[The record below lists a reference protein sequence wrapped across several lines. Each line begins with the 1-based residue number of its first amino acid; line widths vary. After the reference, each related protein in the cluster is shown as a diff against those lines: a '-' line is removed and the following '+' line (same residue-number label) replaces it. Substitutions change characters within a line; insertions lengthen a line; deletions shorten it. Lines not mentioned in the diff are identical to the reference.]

1 MRTAPAD
8 GVLSGS
14 GRGPVGVPE
23 PYREAMRA
31 WIDGRLLDAPTGP
44 AVALTDHGYTVG
56 DGVFEA
62 LKVVGGRVRAL
73 EMHLDRLAAGAQTLG
88 LPEPDR
94 DAVRDGIAAVL
105 ADQDAPMMR
114 LRVTLTGGPS
124 PLGYTRGEGAGT
136 LSVIATPLAPPAPSA
151 VVATVPWPRNERSA
165 VAGVKTTSYAEQVVA
180 MAEARQRGADEA
192 VFANLAGH
200 LCEGASSNVFYV
212 VDGELRTP
220 SLASGCLPG
229 VTRALVIAWT
239 GAREVDEPI
248 ATVLRE
254 ASEAFLTST
263 TRDVQHIRRWD
274 GVDLPPGQV
283 TAATAQMWRE
293 RENELLDVAR

>member
-1 MRTAPAD
+1 
-8 GVLSGS
+8 
-14 GRGPVGVPE
+14 
-23 PYREAMRA
+23 MRA
-31 WIDGRLLDAPTGP
+31 WIDGRLVADPHAP
-44 AVALTDHGYTVG
+44 AIALTDHGYTVG
-56 DGVFEA
+56 NGVFEA
-62 LKVVGGRVRAL
+62 LKAVGGRVVAVDL
-73 EMHLDRLAAGAQTLG
+73 HLDRLDAGAAVLG
-88 LPEPDR
+88 LPAPDR
-94 DAVRDGIAAVL
+94 DAVRSGIAAVL
-105 ADQDAPMMR
+105 EDAAPLTR
-114 LRVTLTGGPS
+114 LRVTYTGGPS
-124 PLGYTRGEGAGT
+124 PLGYGRGEGAAT
-136 LSVIATPLAPPAPSA
+136 LSVIAAPLAPPAPAA

-180 MAEARQRGADEA
+180 MAEARSRGADEA

-248 ATVLRE
+248 EVVRG

-263 TRDVQHIRRWD
+263 TRDVQQIRRWD
-274 GVDLPPGQV
+274 DVDLPPGQATV
-283 TAATAQMWRE
+283 AAAQIWRE